1 MDMPMNADNE
11 TARDRER
18 RAVLRSTEPD
28 AAWRSAAKWSAIM
41 VAVAVVIGGS
51 ALAFVAFAPNKQTK
65 PPTIVIPAHVMKP
78 EPVVERRAI
87 DGMPL
92 AEGAVQPSYYA
103 VMIDNL
109 TDARPQAG
117 PSKASLVIEAP
128 VEGGITRL
136 LAIFSSDAQ
145 VRRIGPVRS
154 ARPYYVDWA
163 KEYDALYA
171 HVGGSPE
178 ALRYLQ
184 DGGFR
189 DFNEYANGRYFWRDA
204 SRKAPHQVFTSTDL
218 LGKGAV
224 GSTDVGSSP
233 DPWRFKDLPAADARP
248 KTAHDL
254 LVDYGSPSYAVM
266 WKYDQESG
274 GYRRYQGGRQQ
285 FEEGGQAVLAA
296 NVAVQFTD
304 VVSIDD
310 VDRKRVTTSGS
321 GKAVVVRD
329 GIAVAGTWKKSS
341 GERTKFFDASGKEVE
356 FNAGP
361 TWIEVVNNAS
371 TVSY

>member
-1 MDMPMNADNE
+1 
-11 TARDRER
+11 
-18 RAVLRSTEPD
+18 
-28 AAWRSAAKWSAIM
+28 M
-41 VAVAVVIGGS
+41 VAVAVGIGGS
-51 ALAFVAFAPNKQTK
+51 AMACVAVEPNLQTK
-65 PPTIVIPAHVMKP
+65 APTVVVPAHVTKP
-78 EPVVERRAI
+78 EPVARRRAI

-128 VEGGITRL
+128 VEGGITRF

-184 DGGFR
+184 DGGSR

-218 LGKGAV
+218 LGKAIA
-224 GSTDVGSSP
+224 GSAGIGSAP
-233 DPWRFKDLPAADARP
+233 DQWRFKDLPSMDARP

-254 LVDYGSPSYAVM
+254 LVDYGSLSYAVM

-296 NVAVQFTD
+296 NIAIQFTD
-304 VVSIDD
+304 VVSLDEI
-310 VDRKRVTTSGS
+310 DRKRVTTSGS

-341 GERTKFFDASGKEVE
+341 GARTKFFDVSGKEVE
-356 FNAGP
+356 FNAGT
-361 TWIEVVNNAS
+361 TWIEVVDNDA